1 MTEHA
6 KLPLNA
12 LRAFE
17 AVAAHLSFTDA
28 AKALNVTT
36 AAISSHI
43 KSLEEFLETPLFIRH
58 SRSVRLTPQGA
69 RLLPGVKRGLDELAL
84 AVDILRKD
92 RSSGLLNISLLGSFL
107 Q

>member
-36 AAISSHI
+36 AAGPNVRSGTGAGTGNQP
-43 KSLEEFLETPLFIRH
+43 KGSLWLRTDGAVGTTLYV
-58 SRSVRLTPQGA
+58 SQGGGTWNPVA
-69 RLLPGVKRGLDELAL
+69 
-84 AVDILRKD
+84 AV
-92 RSSGLLNISLLGSFL
+92 
-107 Q
+107 